1 MRARVAHFALHGCTN
16 VAATAPHWEHAGIR
30 TLSGIRGR
38 PHALSAQQLP
48 IGMGQLSKHF
58 RLVTV
63 DKTCRDVLH
72 PDQAC
77 GAAWCAFLVQGIL
90 GGIRHYLPAV
100 VVPYNAHF
108 VTPMVF
114 RVRQWHEPEVWKNFL
129 WQYARKCMGRF
140 PPAWFVLIPSLAG
153 GLTAQYLPRHIVRAQ
168 GIGLFNM
175 YIEFLIRRA
184 RTPLVGYLRNSR
196 LCATAIFALLSA
208 GIMAARQCVQLE
220 RFWFARTYPDDHCD
234 VQHVTQDGKVNLRP
248 PTNCR
253 QHIITAMMRSVY
265 IALAVS
271 LVKNFLPRM
280 PMLLTDPLALGR
292 LMLTR
297 FDMGLF
303 GFITCYKTIY
313 EIVNCWL
320 GTRPSPVRP
329 SPVVRSALG
338 GLCAGLAYYCFP
350 NYLLFTFSITELAEL
365 CWLVYMR
372 SERFAKCSTVRW
384 LDSEVPVSILL
395 YTASLGLLCHLRIVY
410 PYHINRYWHKLMAN
424 GTWGRS
430 DTLAYNYARI
440 LLGGE

>member
-1 MRARVAHFALHGCTN
+1 
-16 VAATAPHWEHAGIR
+16 
-30 TLSGIRGR
+30 
-38 PHALSAQQLP
+38 
-48 IGMGQLSKHF
+48 MGQLSKHF
-58 RLVTV
+58 REVTV

-72 PDQAC
+72 PDRGC
-77 GAAWCAFLVQGIL
+77 SAAWCAFFVEGIL

-100 VVPYNAHF
+100 V
-108 VTPMVF
+108 TPMLF
-114 RVRQWHEPEVWKNFL
+114 RVRQWHDPEVWRNFL
-129 WQYARKCMGRF
+129 WQYARCIFAGLPMTGGSFLAFCLFYKCMGHF

-175 YIEFLIRRA
+175 YIEFLIRRS

-196 LCATAIFALLSA
+196 LYATSIFALLSA
-208 GIMAARQCVQLE
+208 GIMAARQRLQLD
-220 RFWFARTYPDDHCD
+220 RFWFARTYPDDNCD
-234 VQHVTQDGKVNLRP
+234 VQHMPQDGNVLQP

-265 IALAVS
+265 IALAIS

-280 PMLLTDPLALGR
+280 PMLLTDPLGLGR

-297 FDMGLF
+297 FDLGLF

-338 GLCAGLAYYCFP
+338 GLFAGLAYYCFP
-350 NYLLFTFSITELAEL
+350 NYLLFTFSLTELAEL
-365 CWLVYMR
+365 GWIVYMR
-372 SERFAKCSTVRW
+372 SERFVKCSAVRW